1 MSHAP
6 GEHDD
11 QYGLRDKDR
20 APVAGL
26 SAPAGAPADVA
37 LLGIALYE
45 DYRRS
50 GYIELLQAA
59 LTCFRTAVDATQ
71 SSSPSRP
78 EFLFSLGNALHD
90 RYERTGRQAD
100 LDQAIICHREAVDT
114 IALDNPNRPACL
126 SNLGAELW
134 IRYERT
140 RLQADR
146 DEAIACHREA
156 VDTAPP
162 DNPHRPG
169 FLSYLGNALRA
180 RYERTG
186 EQADLDQAIIV
197 GQQAVDAIPP
207 DHAERAMYLS
217 NLGAALLT
225 LYGCTGQQTDLD
237 PAITC
242 LREAVDTAPSGHPNR
257 PNYLSNLG
265 IALHDRY
272 EHTGAQTDLDQ
283 AITCHREAI
292 NATPSDNPRRVAYLS
307 NLANV
312 LRARYERTGEQA
324 DLDQAIIVGQQAVDA
339 IPPGHPNRPIGLSNL
354 GSALR
359 ARYEHTGGQAD
370 LDQAITCHREAVDT
384 TPREHPNRPTYLS
397 NLGTALLVRYR
408 RTRLQPDL
416 DQAIACHGEAV
427 DAVPPG
433 HPNRPTCLSNLGIA
447 LHNRYEHT
455 AAQTDLDQ
463 AITCHR
469 EAVDAAPPRHPDRP
483 MRLANLGGALRTR
496 YEHTGQQA
504 DLDQAI
510 ACRREA
516 IDAAPPEHPNRAAYL
531 TNLGNVLQDRYQLT
545 GQHTDLDQAVTAF
558 REGAGV
564 LTASPASRL
573 TAAWQWGHCAMLAAR
588 PESAAEGYAAAIE
601 LLPLVAWH
609 GLDQASREHHL
620 RERAGLASEAAA
632 AALAAGHPDQAVEL
646 GEAGRSVLWTQ
657 ALHLRQDL
665 TELRERAPDLAAALD
680 ASRAILNT
688 TFVARSQEAGDDI
701 GRPPTAGQQML
712 EQRRQAARDWDTA
725 VDRIRQ
731 IEGFEH
737 FLRPTPFTHLR
748 AAAGGG
754 PVVIVNISRH
764 GSHALIVTPSSAP
777 DTGPGVRI
785 VDLPDSPIGAVADQ
799 ANILLTA
806 QRRTR
811 DASAEW
817 QTREADRHAIFSVL
831 EWCWQAI
838 TEPVLTALS
847 HTHTPRE
854 KIEDWPRVWW
864 CPTGPATVL
873 PLHAAGRHPRTV
885 AQYKAMGEKA
895 AVADTV
901 AGRVISSYT
910 PTLGTLAQARA
921 RLTPC
926 RVRQLAVG
934 VPNPP
939 TYATGASP
947 LPAVTAELQALA
959 SHLPEPECATHLLGP
974 AATRQAV
981 LAALPD
987 HSWLHLSCHG
997 LQHPADASRSA
1008 FLLDDQPLTLADLS
1022 THHLREVDL
1031 AYLAACQT
1039 ATGDLSLLD
1048 EALHLASALQMVGY
1062 RHVLATLWNIS
1073 DTAAPGLA
1081 DVTYTHLLHPDP
1093 DFPSSSDQPQANR
1106 APYALHRAVTHL
1118 RQTRPDKPLVW
1129 APYIHL
1135 GP

>member
-1 MSHAP
+1 MSRAP
-6 GEHDD
+6 GDYDD
-11 QYGLRDKDR
+11 QYGLRDNDR
-20 APVAGL
+20 APLAGL
-26 SAPAGAPADVA
+26 SATAGDPGKAAQ
-37 LLGIALYE
+37 LGIARHE
-45 DYRRS
+45 DYRKS
-50 GYIELLQAA
+50 GDIQLLRAA
-59 LTCFRTAVDATQ
+59 LTCFRTAVDATP
-71 SSSPSRP
+71 SSNPRRP
-78 EFLFSLGNALHD
+78 EYLFGLGNALHD
-90 RYERTGRQAD
+90 WYEHTGRQTD
-100 LDQAIICHREAVDT
+100 LDQGITCHREAVAT

-126 SNLGAELW
+126 SNLGAALW

-162 DNPHRPG
+162 DHPHRPG

-186 EQADLDQAIIV
+186 EQADLDQAITA
-197 GQQAVDAIPP
+197 GQQAVGAIPP
-207 DHAERAMYLS
+207 DHPERAMFLS

-225 LYGCTGQQTDLD
+225 RYGCAGQLADLD
-237 PAITC
+237 RAITC
-242 LREAVDTAPSGHPNR
+242 LHEAVDTAPSGHPHR
-257 PNYLSNLG
+257 PNCLSNLG

-272 EHTGAQTDLDQ
+272 EHTGAQADLDQ
-283 AITCHREAI
+283 AITCHREAV
-292 NATPSDNPRRVAYLS
+292 NATPSDNARRAAYLS

-312 LRARYERTGEQA
+312 LRARYERTGERA

-339 IPPGHPNRPIGLSNL
+339 IPSDHPDRPIGLSNL

-359 ARYEHTGGQAD
+359 ARYEHMGGQAD
-370 LDQAITCHREAVDT
+370 LDQAIACHREAVDA
-384 TPREHPNRPTYLS
+384 TPREHPTRPTYLS

-433 HPNRPTCLSNLGIA
+433 HPHRPACLSNLGIA

-455 AAQTDLDQ
+455 RRQADLDE
-463 AITCHR
+463 AIACHG
-469 EAVDAAPPRHPDRP
+469 EAVDAAPPGHPDRP
-483 MRLANLGGALRTR
+483 MGLANLGGVLRTR
-496 YEHTGQQA
+496 YGHTGRQA

-516 IDAAPPEHPNRAAYL
+516 IESAPAEHPNRAGYL
-531 TNLGNVLQDRYQLT
+531 SNLGNVLQDRYQLT
-545 GQHTDLDQAVTAF
+545 GQHTDLDQAVAAF
-558 REGAGV
+558 RQGALV
-564 LTASPASRL
+564 LTASPGSRL
-573 TAAWQWGHCAMLAAR
+573 TAAWQWGRCAMLAAR

-632 AALAAGHPDQAVEL
+632 ATLAAGHPNQAVEL

-665 TELRERAPDLAAALD
+665 TELTERAPDLAAALD
-680 ASRAILNT
+680 ASRAILNNSSS
-688 TFVARSQEAGDDI
+688 ARSQEAGDHI
-701 GRPPTAGQQML
+701 GRSQAAGQQML

-748 AAAGGG
+748 TAADGG

-764 GSHALIVTPSSAP
+764 GSHALIVTPSSGP
-777 DTGPGVRI
+777 DSGLGVRI
-785 VDLPDSPIGAVADQ
+785 VDLPDAPVGAVADQ
-799 ANILLTA
+799 ANVLLTA
-806 QRRTR
+806 QRRTS
-811 DASAEW
+811 DPSADW
-817 QTREADRHAIFSVL
+817 QTREADRQAVFSVL

-847 HTHTPRE
+847 YTHTPQAE
-854 KIEDWPRVWW
+854 IEDWPRVWW

-885 AQYKAMGEKA
+885 AQYKAIGENA

-910 PTLGTLAQARA
+910 PTLGTLAQTRA
-921 RLTPC
+921 RPAPR

-934 VPNPP
+934 VPHPP
-939 TYATGASP
+939 TYATGAGP
-947 LPAVTAELQALA
+947 LSAVPAELQALA
-959 SHLPEPECATHLLGP
+959 SHLPEPECATHLLGS

-981 LAALPD
+981 LAALPS

-997 LQHPADASRSA
+997 FQHPADASRSA

-1022 THHLREVDL
+1022 TRHVREVDL

-1048 EALHLASALQMVGY
+1048 EALHLAGALQMVGY

-1081 DVTYTHLLHPDP
+1081 DVIYTHLLHPDP
-1093 DFPSSSDQPQANR
+1093 GFPSSSDQPQADR

-1118 RQTRPDKPLVW
+1118 RQTRPDKPLIW